1 MTQDD
6 FHIEEQKESIT
17 CSGYALFSLRSW
29 RLRKKHLTFFNI
41 STSNIDTSAYTH
53 ID

>member
-1 MTQDD
+1 M
-6 FHIEEQKESIT
+6 FRL
-17 CSGYALFSLRSW
+17 CSLFIAKLEVE
-29 RLRKKHLTFFNI
+29 KKHLTFFNI